1 MDLYELLEKRN
12 PVDKEKESKS
22 LVDQLIKRNEILLN
36 ENKALKKKIDNLEF
50 DVERL
55 ESIIYKAVKFLRE
68 NACID
73 KDVEYF
79 CSDLRYDDC
88 KKLLNILKG
97 SDKE

>member
-1 MDLYELLEKRN
+1 MEPIKLEYKTYEQL
-12 PVDKEKESKS
+12 KEELGSEY
-22 LVDQLIKRNEILLN
+22 DTAMYEIN
-36 ENKALKKKIDNLEF
+36 MSALHEI
-50 DVERL
+50 ERL

-97 SDKE
+97 SDK